1 MESLKA
7 GIRSSCRLDQEAVLD
22 GSSPRGEDAIIMPTM
37 VPVAF
42 TAEGWPVSC
51 RNGGRLQI
59 GMPAGLRSEYWPLW
73 RRKPWP
79 LSVGIC
85 MRHLMVQA
93 SQALGAADSRDPDT
107 LSFLH
112 TVRVVRRHLPL
123 HAAFSP
129 SATAADADD
138 DPG

>member
-22 GSSPRGEDAIIMPTM
+22 GSSPRREDTIIMPTM
-37 VPVAF
+37 MPAAF
-42 TAEGWPVSC
+42 TVEGGPASC

-59 GMPAGLRSEYWPLW
+59 GMPAGLRSEHWPLW

-85 MRHLMVQA
+85 
-93 SQALGAADSRDPDT
+93 
-107 LSFLH
+107 
-112 TVRVVRRHLPL
+112 
-123 HAAFSP
+123 
-129 SATAADADD
+129 
-138 DPG
+138 